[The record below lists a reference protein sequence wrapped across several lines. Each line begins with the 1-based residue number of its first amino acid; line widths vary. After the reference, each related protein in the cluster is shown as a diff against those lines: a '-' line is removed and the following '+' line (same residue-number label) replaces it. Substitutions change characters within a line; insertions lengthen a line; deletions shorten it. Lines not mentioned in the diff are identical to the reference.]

1 MCKTCGVALCITPV
15 DGVVC
20 YDEWHTKCDLNV
32 CHNDAQK
39 RLKANIENNHD
50 SPQAVA
56 ARINGR
62 LKQKNTSSGDTA
74 LSSRLS
80 PGLSVLAT
88 CTSTKGQQT
97 WVEASKNNAL
107 EEGSDSDSDV
117 TITKI
122 AAV

>member
-1 MCKTCGVALCITPV
+1 MEKN
-15 DGVVC
+15 
-20 YDEWHTKCDLNV
+20 YNS
-32 CHNDAQK
+32 AQ
-39 RLKANIENNHD
+39 AI
-50 SPQAVA
+50 Q

-74 LSSRLS
+74 QSSGLS

-88 CTSTKGQQT
+88 CASTEGQQT

-107 EEGSDSDSDV
+107 EEGSDSDSDSDEE
-117 TITKI
+117 ITKI